1 MYIYNTPELK
11 AAIDEMCSTRQSED
25 NEVLDTVIETQGLLQ
40 QTVLEHFGTR
50 GLEAPPTKK
59 FNKLEN
65 RMNDIKKRKGGT
77 GNEGEGEEDGV
88 EGGSTSQ
95 RSESKE
101 GEGKE

>member
-1 MYIYNTPELK
+1 
-11 AAIDEMCSTRQSED
+11 MCSTRQSED

-40 QTVLEHFGTR
+40 QTVLEHFGTKS
-50 GLEAPPTKK
+50 LEAPPTKK

-77 GNEGEGEEDGV
+77 GNEGEGEEGGMED
-88 EGGSTSQ
+88 GSTSQ